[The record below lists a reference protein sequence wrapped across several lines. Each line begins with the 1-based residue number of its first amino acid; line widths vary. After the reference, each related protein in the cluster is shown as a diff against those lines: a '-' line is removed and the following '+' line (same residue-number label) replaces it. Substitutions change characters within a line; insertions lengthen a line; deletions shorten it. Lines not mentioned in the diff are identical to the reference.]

1 MKREL
6 IVVFMAAVALYLPAS
21 QYGFVQD
28 DRAIIASNPA
38 AHSIGAA
45 LGAFDDPYWP
55 RESGAGLYRPMTILS
70 YAIDWTMSGGSAGW
84 LHVMNALWHGLA
96 TVLFVCVIARWLPP
110 VAAAGAGLVFAWHPV
125 HVEAVASLV
134 GRAELLAA
142 VGILGAVLAAR
153 RGWWIGALLCAALA
167 MLSKEHGVIVGVV
180 ILLDKWTSPPDP
192 LSLRERGTG
201 GEDKGR
207 GGEVWFWVAVA
218 IVTLGYLIVW
228 SLIGRAGA
236 SDTAAVFFGRGIL
249 GRWAIALPAV
259 LRAGVLL
266 FGPVSLSSDYSPRVI
281 PAYSGLSLAAVVG
294 LCIVIAVPIIMVR
307 YRRRAPL
314 ISFASGLAALSYLPT
329 SNLVFPSGIVL
340 AERNLYLAVALPA
353 AIVGLGVVWLEA
365 RRGLRLA
372 LAATGVI
379 TLAFGV
385 RSFVRLPA
393 WRDNRAQLLTLL
405 VEHPESYL
413 GHASAAAVLAG
424 RGDTAG
430 ARRQYRLADSLF
442 AGDPYLDAAHAIF
455 LLGLGD
461 TAGAAPL
468 VARLNSPPGSAAHR
482 AVWRARFLFE
492 LRRGD
497 REGASVIADSA
508 RRYFPSDEAW
518 YRPYL
523 Q

>member
-180 ILLDKWTSPPDP
+180 ILLDKWLDSPGRSAPGRETGLWLG
-192 LSLRERGTG
+192 LSAVT
-201 GEDKGR
+201 
-207 GGEVWFWVAVA
+207 VA
-218 IVTLGYLIVW
+218 YLVVW

-329 SNLVFPSGIVL
+329 SNLLFPSGIVL

>member
-55 RESGAGLYRPMTILS
+55 GESGAGLYRPMTILS

-84 LHVMNALWHGLA
+84 LHVMNAVWHGLA
-96 TVLFVCVIARWLPP
+96 TVLFVCVLARWLPP

-142 VGILGAVLAAR
+142 VGILAAVLAAR

-180 ILLDKWTSPPDP
+180 ILLDKWLDSP
-192 LSLRERGTG
+192 
-201 GEDKGR
+201 GR
-207 GGEVWFWVAVA
+207 GAACCAPPGRETGLWLGLSAVTVA
-218 IVTLGYLIVW
+218 YLVVW

-236 SDTAAVFFGRGIL
+236 SDTAAVFFGRGLL

-266 FGPVSLSSDYSPRVI
+266 FGPVSLSSNYSPRVI

-329 SNLVFPSGIVL
+329 SNLLFPSGIVL

-379 TLAFGV
+379 ALAFGV
-385 RSFVRLPA
+385 RSFLRLPA

-405 VEHPESYL
+405 VEHPESYH

-497 REGASVIADSA
+497 RKGATVIADSA
-508 RRYFPSDEAW
+508 RRYFPSDAAW

>member
-45 LGAFDDPYWP
+45 LGALDDPYWP

-70 YAIDWTMSGGSAGW
+70 YAVDWTTSGGSAGW
-84 LHVMNALWHGLA
+84 LHGMNALWHGLA

-110 VAAAGAGLVFAWHPV
+110 LAAAGAGLVFAWHPV

-142 VGILGAVLAAR
+142 VGILAAVLAAR

-180 ILLDKWTSPPDP
+180 ILLDKWLDSP
-192 LSLRERGTG
+192 
-201 GEDKGR
+201 GR
-207 GGEVWFWVAVA
+207 GAACCAPTGRETGLWLGLSAVTVA
-218 IVTLGYLIVW
+218 YLIAW
-228 SLIGRAGA
+228 TLIGRAGA
-236 SDTAAVFFGRGIL
+236 SDTAAVFFGRGLL

-329 SNLVFPSGIVL
+329 SNLLFPSGIVL

-365 RRGLRLA
+365 TRGLRLA

-379 TLAFGV
+379 ALAFGV

-461 TAGAAPL
+461 TASATPL
-468 VARLNSPPGSAAHR
+468 VARLNSPAGSAAHR

-497 REGASVIADSA
+497 REGATVIADSA
-508 RRYFPSDEAW
+508 RRYFPSDAAW